1 MPKDPFKLP
10 NIDWSDWILE
20 EPKRDSRRAFTE
32 SQKKDILVRQKYRC
46 ARCHKLLDLRATHFH
61 HVKPWA
67 SGGKTRTAN
76 GVALCSE
83 CHDKVHHEQ
92 RLKKLEGKK
101 RKKKSGIFDIDLSS
115 IL

>member
-10 NIDWSDWILE
+10 NIDWPDWILE

-32 SQKKDILVRQKYRC
+32 TQKKEILVR
-46 ARCHKLLDLRATHFH
+46 ATHVH

-67 SGGKTRTAN
+67 SGGKTRTVN

-83 CHDKVHHEQ
+83 CHDKVHHEL

-101 RKKKSGIFDIDLSS
+101 RKKKSGIFDIDLSG